1 MRSAVSDIGKKETV
15 RLNFI
20 SSTQIKKSNFPDR
33 IKAPL
38 NNLKKI
44 RGKEER
50 NRRGRKNITQDWRR
64 QEKRIRGWGGWNTE
78 RKKEEKQVGTI
89 RSHSELRALT
99 EQVSSSFPG
108 NIWRKNQAQRCT

>member
-38 NNLKKI
+38 NNLNVHLWEKGYYKC
-44 RGKEER
+44 RHVLEYSTAGKTNE
-50 NRRGRKNITQDWRR
+50 
-64 QEKRIRGWGGWNTE
+64 
-78 RKKEEKQVGTI
+78 
-89 RSHSELRALT
+89 SELC
-99 EQVSSSFPG
+99 VSSQINLKYIVELDSFSRCFLG
-108 NIWRKNQAQRCT
+108 NWN